1 MCVLSESQSK
11 DCRKKFKNKSK
22 YLQGK
27 DKKPKLMGSKLT
39 FWSLEGSSSENQST
53 QVLHYASYGREQSST
68 FSYLD
73 HG

>member
-1 MCVLSESQSK
+1 M
-11 DCRKKFKNKSK
+11 
-22 YLQGK
+22 QGK
-27 DKKPKLMGSKLT
+27 DKKPKLMSSKLT
-39 FWSLEGSSSENQST
+39 FWSLEGSNSENQST